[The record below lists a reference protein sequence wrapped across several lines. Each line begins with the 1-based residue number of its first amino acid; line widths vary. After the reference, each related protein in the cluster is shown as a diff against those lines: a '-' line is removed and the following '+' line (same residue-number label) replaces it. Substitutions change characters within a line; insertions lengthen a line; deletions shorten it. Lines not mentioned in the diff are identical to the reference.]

1 VIYRGLCA
9 ALWASVLWLDGGGNT
24 VECTPSFLL
33 ALAVALAGESL
44 SYIEIYR
51 ELVRQVVEAREYRE
65 AVEKLL
71 KEK

>member
-1 VIYRGLCA
+1 M
-9 ALWASVLWLDGGGNT
+9 
-24 VECTPSFLL
+24 ECTPSFLL